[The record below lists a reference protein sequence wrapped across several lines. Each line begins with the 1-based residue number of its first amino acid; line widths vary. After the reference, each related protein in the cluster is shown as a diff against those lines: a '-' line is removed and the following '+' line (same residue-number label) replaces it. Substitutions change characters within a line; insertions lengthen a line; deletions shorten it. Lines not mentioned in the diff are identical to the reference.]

1 MCFPFIS
8 KTCKSIPDKLVLVAR
23 RKDIRLRQL
32 NTKSA
37 ASNEVDMILPL
48 DYMKHAVA
56 LDWCSETDYI
66 YWTDVERS
74 TINKA
79 HLNGSYQQR
88 VVHSNL
94 VSPAGLALDWI
105 TDKLYWTDP
114 ATNRIEVATT
124 NGKKRTLLIWEKLDK
139 PRDIVVNPI
148 GKWSLQNRVAV
159 IKNIYLIVS
168 CHNIK
173 LLIFCLQRA

>member
-1 MCFPFIS
+1 
-8 KTCKSIPDKLVLVAR
+8 
-23 RKDIRLRQL
+23 
-32 NTKSA
+32 
-37 ASNEVDMILPL
+37 MILPL

-148 GKWSLQNRVAV
+148 GKWDGRNEV
-159 IKNIYLIVS
+159 
-168 CHNIK
+168 
-173 LLIFCLQRA
+173 